1 MKEAMIIFQP
11 SGRRGKVPV
20 GETLLE
26 ASRRLGV
33 DIESLCGEKMLCG
46 KCRVRIEEG
55 GENLTEFQEEEGK
68 FIPPAERREGLRLA
82 CAARIRGDVL
92 VFVPEESR
100 VSNQVIRKAATKRRI
115 KVDPAVKLYCLT
127 LKQASIADPLG
138 DFERLTQALEERY
151 GLKDTTLDLEV
162 LRSLGTIL
170 RKGNWQVTTS
180 VWNDREVIRIRPGK
194 VINAYGLAIDIGT
207 TTVAGYLCDLVS
219 GEVLSTHSLM
229 NPQVTYGE
237 DVMSRITYHMM
248 HPDGGLR
255 KLSQA
260 IVETLN
266 SLVVSIVEETNLTP
280 ADIEDMTIVGN
291 TAMHHILLQINPA
304 YVATAPFPP
313 AIHHSIDVKARDIG
327 IRINPS
333 SYIHVLPIEAG
344 FVGADNVGVLIAEEP
359 HKKGNISLIIDIGTN
374 GELVLGNKGR
384 LMSSSCAT
392 GPALEGAQLTFGMR
406 AAPGAIERVTIDP
419 QTHEVNFKVIG
430 RDEWSQYSRPE
441 EIKAKGIC
449 GSGVLDILAELYR
462 CGIILKSGAFSKNQ
476 RSNRYRISQEDNQ
489 PEFVIAWREET
500 SIGRDIT
507 ISLKDIRQI
516 QLAKGAIYTGC
527 KLMMRR
533 MGINRVDRVLLA
545 GAFGSYV
552 DPERALIIGMIP
564 DCDLSKVYS
573 VGNAAGDGARI
584 ALLNRNKRIEA
595 DRIAKK
601 VEYLELTAE
610 EDFQTEFM
618 YSLQLP
624 HMRDRFPHLEDIVP
638 DDILNQQ

>member
-11 SGRRGKVPV
+11 SGRRGKVPL

-26 ASRRLGV
+26 ASRKLGV
-33 DIESLCGEKMLCG
+33 DIESLCGERMLCG
-46 KCRVRIEEG
+46 KCKVRIEEG
-55 GENLTEFQEEEGK
+55 GENLTVFQEEEGK
-68 FIPPAERREGLRLA
+68 FISLAENREGIRLA

-100 VSNQVIRKAATKRRI
+100 VSRQVIRKAATKRRI

-127 LKQASIADPLG
+127 LKQASIEDPLG
-138 DFERLTQALEERY
+138 DSERLTQALQERY
-151 GLKDTTLDLEV
+151 GLKNTTFDLEV
-162 LRSLGTIL
+162 IRSLGTVL
-170 RKGNWQVTTS
+170 RKGNWQITAS

-194 VINAYGLAIDIGT
+194 ATNAYGVAIDIGT
-207 TTVAGYLCDLVS
+207 TTVAGYLCDLVT
-219 GEVLSTHSLM
+219 GEVQSTHSLM

-248 HPDGGLR
+248 HPGDGLR

-260 IVETLN
+260 IVEALN
-266 SLVVSIVEETNLTP
+266 SLVVRIVEETGLTP
-280 ADIEDMTIVGN
+280 DDIEDMTIVGN
-291 TAMHHILLQINPA
+291 TAMHHILLRINPE

-313 AIHHSIDVKARDIG
+313 AIHRSIDVRARDVG

-344 FVGADNVGVLIAEEP
+344 FVGADNVGVLLAEEP

-374 GELVLGNKGR
+374 GELVLGNKER
-384 LMSSSCAT
+384 LISSSCAT
-392 GPALEGAQLTFGMR
+392 GPALEGAQVTFGMR
-406 AAPGAIERVTIDP
+406 AAPGAIERVTLDP

-462 CGIILKSGAFSKNQ
+462 CGIILKSGAFSKKQ
-476 RSNRYRISQEDNQ
+476 RSNRYRISQGDHQ
-489 PEFVIAWREET
+489 PEFVIAWKDET

-533 MGINRVDRVLLA
+533 MGINRVDRVILA

-564 DCDLSKVYS
+564 DCDLRKVYS

-601 VEYLELTAE
+601 VEYMELTAE
-610 EDFQTEFM
+610 GEFQTEFM

-624 HMRDRFPHLEDIVP
+624 HMRDTFPHLEDIVP
-638 DDILNQQ
+638 DHILNQQ

>member
-11 SGRRGKVPV
+11 SGRRGKVPL

-115 KVDPAVKLYCLT
+115 KVDPAVKLYSLT
-127 LKQASIADPLG
+127 LKQASIGDPLG
-138 DFERLTQALEERY
+138 DFERLTQALEKRY
-151 GLKDTTLDLEV
+151 GLKHMTLDLEV

-170 RKGNWQVTTS
+170 RKGNWQITAS

-194 VINAYGLAIDIGT
+194 VTNAYGLAIDIGT
-207 TTVAGYLCDLVS
+207 TTVAAYLCDLVS

-248 HPDGGLR
+248 HPDDGLR

-266 SLVVSIVEETNLTP
+266 SLVVSIVEETDLT
-280 ADIEDMTIVGN
+280 ADDIEDMTIVGN

-374 GELVLGNKGR
+374 GELVLGNKER
-384 LMSSSCAT
+384 LISSSCAT
-392 GPALEGAQLTFGMR
+392 GPALEGAQLIFGMR

-476 RSNRYRISQEDNQ
+476 RSNRYRISQEDDQ
-489 PEFVIAWREET
+489 PEFVIAWKEET

-533 MGINRVDRVLLA
+533 MGINRVDRVILA

-552 DPERALIIGMIP
+552 DPERALIMGMIP

-610 EDFQTEFM
+610 QEFQTEFM

-624 HMRDRFPHLEDIVP
+624 HMRDRFPHLEGIVP
-638 DDILNQQ
+638 DDILNQ